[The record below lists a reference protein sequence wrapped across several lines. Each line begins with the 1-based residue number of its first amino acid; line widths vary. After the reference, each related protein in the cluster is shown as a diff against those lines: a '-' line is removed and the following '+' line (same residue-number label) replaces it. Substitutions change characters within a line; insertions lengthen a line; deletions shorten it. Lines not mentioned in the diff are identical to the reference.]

1 MLTPHDDYPI
11 HQTPLPIAHTLSGSQ
26 SHYDRYWFNGY
37 PSDGSY
43 FFAVAMGH
51 YPNRG
56 VIDGALSVV
65 VDGVQRSVYVSGRMP
80 LDRATN
86 VGPMRIEVVQPLRTI
101 RVVVDEN
108 EHGVSGDITFHA
120 STFAVE
126 EPRQTTSREGRVQMD
141 STRLTQWGRWS
152 GWLKVDGQR
161 IDLDPNTTYATRDRS
176 WGERAVS
183 GLSPV
188 NAAPM
193 MPQIAFMWAPLHFS
207 SCCLHAMAFE
217 RGDGYRWMEAAR
229 YVPHLAT
236 ADAPT
241 WGEDPSEHL
250 NGFDIDLTWKRGTRE
265 MSAARLKMNRLDGS
279 PIEVDFEPLFS
290 FRMRGIGYH
299 HPEFGHGSVHG
310 ELRVGGEELHLESLD
325 PRDYTMIHV
334 QTLSRLTSNLGE
346 GMGVLEQLFI
356 GDHRPTGLAGLVDG
370 FGE

>member
-1 MLTPHDDYPI
+1 
-11 HQTPLPIAHTLSGSQ
+11 
-26 SHYDRYWFNGY
+26 
-37 PSDGSY
+37 
-43 FFAVAMGH
+43 
-51 YPNRG
+51 
-56 VIDGALSVV
+56 
-65 VDGVQRSVYVSGRMP
+65 
-80 LDRATN
+80 
-86 VGPMRIEVVQPLRTI
+86 
-101 RVVVDEN
+101 
-108 EHGVSGDITFHA
+108 
-120 STFAVE
+120 
-126 EPRQTTSREGRVQMD
+126 
-141 STRLTQWGRWS
+141 
-152 GWLKVDGQR
+152 
-161 IDLDPNTTYATRDRS
+161 
-176 WGERAVS
+176 
-183 GLSPV
+183 
-188 NAAPM
+188 
-193 MPQIAFMWAPLHFS
+193 
-207 SCCLHAMAFE
+207 
-217 RGDGYRWMEAAR
+217 MEAAR